1 MAKVSA
7 VRARIEPQL
16 KAEAERILSEVGLT
30 PSVAIGILYRRIV
43 AENGFPVPLY
53 LPNAATREALE
64 EARDV
69 SKLQKIE
76 SIYDLLGDDIERRA
90 ANKPIQKRPAARP
103 QTGRKSRAL
112 GLGGSTTR
120 RRAASGPAS

>member
-53 LPNAATREALE
+53 LPNAATRAAIE
-64 EARDV
+64 ESRDV

-76 SIYDLLGDDIERRA
+76 SIYDLLGDEVERGKVDKPVQKRA
-90 ANKPIQKRPAARP
+90 APRPQAGRKHRSVRQDNPATRRRPAAG
-103 QTGRKSRAL
+103 T
-112 GLGGSTTR
+112 
-120 RRAASGPAS
+120 AS